1 MHAMFREILG
11 FDRLKCACAHMQCDI
26 SGPHAFVGKCVQNAL
41 VKVQSRGG
49 SGRCTRYFGKN
60 RLVTLLVLSRIGVGD
75 VGRQRHMSVL
85 LHQRVGLVAKSKA
98 EQLPVFVRPAS

>member
-1 MHAMFREILG
+1 MHAVFRKVLR
-11 FDRLKCACAHMQCDI
+11 FNRLKCSCAHMQCDI
-26 SGPHAFVGKCVQNAL
+26 SGLHAFVGKCVQNAL

-49 SGRCTRYFGKN
+49 RRSCTRLFGKD

-75 VGRQRHMSVL
+75 VGWQRYMSVL
-85 LHQRVGLVAKSKA
+85 LHQGVGFIAKGKA